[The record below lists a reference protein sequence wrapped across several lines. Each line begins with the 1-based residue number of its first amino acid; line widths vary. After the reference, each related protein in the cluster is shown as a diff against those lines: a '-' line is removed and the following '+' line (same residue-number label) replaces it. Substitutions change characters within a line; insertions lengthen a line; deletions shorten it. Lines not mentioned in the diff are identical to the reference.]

1 MKKAFVKTILLA
13 AVAALSWAPLPAMA
27 PAMASG
33 HLYWHKDFQQGL
45 KAAQQ
50 SRKWVFVVISAEWCG
65 PCRALHANILPDP
78 SVESFLSKNFVS
90 IDLNADD
97 SYPASMLEKYGAPGI
112 PCLMVFSPTGQF
124 KGKFVGAPSS
134 ADSFIRTVSTLVAG
148 R

>member
-50 SRKWVFVVISAEWCG
+50 SRKWVFVVISAE
-65 PCRALHANILPDP
+65 
-78 SVESFLSKNFVS
+78 
-90 IDLNADD
+90 
-97 SYPASMLEKYGAPGI
+97 
-112 PCLMVFSPTGQF
+112 
-124 KGKFVGAPSS
+124 
-134 ADSFIRTVSTLVAG
+134 
-148 R
+148 